1 MFLVLAY
8 IVAIPVKKLVF
19 EKEEIFPIFNWS
31 LFSKMPDRENK
42 DIVLL
47 VREVD
52 GLRLTPP
59 VDLMFSAKLNK
70 TPNDITLYY
79 VIQGLG
85 DAVLKEQHDREQI
98 KNDLIVRNFMK
109 GFHKNMKYEIGRRT
123 SNPIQQFQTGGYEFE
138 KLKGYVVEK
147 D

>member
-1 MFLVLAY
+1 MKQFFMFLVLAY
-8 IVAIPVKKLVF
+8 IVAIPVNKLVF
-19 EKEEIFPIFNWS
+19 EKKEIFPVFNWS

-79 VIQGLG
+79 VIRGLG

-109 GFHKNMKYEIGRRT
+109 GFQAETK
-123 SNPIQQFQTGGYEFE
+123 
-138 KLKGYVVEK
+138 
-147 D
+147 